1 MIKGIPLEATISP
14 RSAGAYSFRIQG
26 AGAPNLPTTSPFT
39 IGLTI
44 GNAAG
49 STTVNTRVGNGGN
62 GQDDG
67 RDDWPIFQSR
77 PEGKS

>member
-1 MIKGIPLEATISP
+1 MINGIPLEATISP

-49 STTVNTRVGNGGN
+49 STTVSTDFGNEGN
-62 GQDDG
+62 EQDRG
-67 RDDWPIFQSR
+67 RGDD
-77 PEGKS
+77 